1 MTLITQTNDR
11 EIVNHIYIDREIL
24 KTQGEKIYEK
34 SNLYERNDCRR
45 WIKCYL

>member
-24 KTQGEKIYEK
+24 KTQGEKIYE
-34 SNLYERNDCRR
+34 N
-45 WIKCYL
+45 